1 MLEGQYWKS
10 APMIHDR
17 RSQFCDKWTK
27 IAENC
32 ANGREMGHKMC
43 EEEKH
48 MRINKDEVMD

>member
-27 IAENC
+27 IAENR
-32 ANGREMGHKMC
+32 ANDREMGHKMC
-43 EEEKH
+43 EEEKTDD
-48 MRINKDEVMD
+48 KQG